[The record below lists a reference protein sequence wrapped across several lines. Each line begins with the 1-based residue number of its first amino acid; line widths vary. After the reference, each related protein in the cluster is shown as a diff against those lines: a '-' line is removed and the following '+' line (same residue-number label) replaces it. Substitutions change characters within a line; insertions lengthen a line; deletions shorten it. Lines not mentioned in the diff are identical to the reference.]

1 MDICSNDWHV
11 SLHCISWFGKCLLEI
26 YWMNI
31 IVSLLFF
38 QLPTLLADG
47 NIKLKRF
54 LVINSGFLFG
64 ITVMFLLALFEDKIK
79 ELSIK

>member
-1 MDICSNDWHV
+1 
-11 SLHCISWFGKCLLEI
+11 
-26 YWMNI
+26 MNI